1 MKSIFADS
9 FFFLALMNKRDA
21 AHSKAVELIATL
33 TGPIVTTQW
42 VLVKVAD
49 AFSQPRDRGLFAKL
63 LEFMEADNRI
73 QVVTAS
79 DITFRLG
86 AAMFL
91 GRSDK
96 SWSLTDCI
104 SFEVIEN
111 QGITEALTG
120 DHHFSQAGYTPM
132 FANTV

>member
-21 AHSKAVELIATL
+21 AHFKAVELIDTL
-33 TGPIVTTQW
+33 TGPFVTTQW
-42 VLVKVAD
+42 ILVEVAD

-63 LEFMEADNRI
+63 LEFMDADNRI
-73 QVVTAS
+73 QVVAVS
-79 DITFRLG
+79 DIAFKLG
-86 AAMFL
+86 VAKFL

-96 SWSLTDCI
+96 SWSLIDCI
-104 SFEVIEN
+104 SFDVMEN
-111 QGITEALTG
+111 QGITEALAG

-132 FANTV
+132 PADTV